1 MEKNIQDG
9 LKNNPN
15 NLISNVTGKT
25 LSDTEIERLK
35 YGLKHGFATC
45 PSEVEMIV
53 IAENI

>member
-25 LSDTEIERLK
+25 LSDTENERLK